1 MEVCIMNVILINQ
14 CSIGATIKS
23 LRLKNHLTQEELAA
37 MTFYSIRTIR
47 PVERDGT
54 DSIEVINTFAEA
66 LKVSAID
73 IIR

>member
-1 MEVCIMNVILINQ
+1 MNVIVIDQ
-14 CSIGATIKS
+14 RSIGATIKS

-47 PVERDGT
+47 RVERDGT

>member
-1 MEVCIMNVILINQ
+1 MNVILIDQ
-14 CSIGATIKS
+14 RSIGATIKS

-47 PVERDGT
+47 RVERDGT

-66 LKVSAID
+66 LRVSAID

>member
-1 MEVCIMNVILINQ
+1 MNVILIDQ
-14 CSIGATIKS
+14 RSIGATIKS

-37 MTFYSIRTIR
+37 ITFYSIRTIR
-47 PVERDGT
+47 RVERDGT

>member
-1 MEVCIMNVILINQ
+1 MNVILIDQ
-14 CSIGATIKS
+14 RSIGATIKS

-37 MTFYSIRTIR
+37 MTFYSVRTIR
-47 PVERDGT
+47 RVERDGT

>member
-1 MEVCIMNVILINQ
+1 MNVILIDQ
-14 CSIGATIKS
+14 RSIGATIKS

-37 MTFYSIRTIR
+37 ITFYSIRTIR
-47 PVERDGT
+47 RVERDGT

-66 LKVSAID
+66 FKVSAID

>member
-1 MEVCIMNVILINQ
+1 MNVILIDQ
-14 CSIGATIKS
+14 RSIGATIKS

-47 PVERDGT
+47 RIERDGT

>member
-1 MEVCIMNVILINQ
+1 MNVILIDQ
-14 CSIGATIKS
+14 RSIGAAIKS

-47 PVERDGT
+47 RVERDGT

-66 LKVSAID
+66 LRVSAID

>member
-1 MEVCIMNVILINQ
+1 MNVILIDQ
-14 CSIGATIKS
+14 RSIGATIKS

-47 PVERDGT
+47 RVERDGT

-66 LKVSAID
+66 LNVSAID

>member
-1 MEVCIMNVILINQ
+1 MNVILIDQ
-14 CSIGATIKS
+14 RSIGATIKS

-47 PVERDGT
+47 RVERDGT